1 MAKKEE
7 VLEER
12 KVLAFEQM
20 AKSFGRIAD
29 ALEER
34 NDYNEDVGFVEW
46 SERLEWYLNEFY
58 QLFKTKTKGGTNR
71 PSRNAER
78 EDIEA

>member
-12 KVLAFEQM
+12 KVVAFEQM

-34 NDYNEDVGFVEW
+34 NDYNEDVGLVDW
-46 SERLEWYLNEFY
+46 SARILSNF
-58 QLFKTKTKGGTNR
+58 
-71 PSRNAER
+71 
-78 EDIEA
+78 